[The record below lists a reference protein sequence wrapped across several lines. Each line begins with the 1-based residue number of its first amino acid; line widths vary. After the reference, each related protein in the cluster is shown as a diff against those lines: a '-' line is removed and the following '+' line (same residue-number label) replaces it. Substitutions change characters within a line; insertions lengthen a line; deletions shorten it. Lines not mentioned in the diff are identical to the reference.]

1 MLDTTTFVGLDV
13 HARSIKAVSLDV
25 MTGEVRAATF
35 GYDAGAVA
43 EWVRSMDPRARCVYE
58 SGVTGFDLQKRL
70 SGLGVDCAVGAVS
83 KMIKPSADRRRKNDR
98 NDAEFLARMLSVGN
112 VVEVW
117 VPDDECEAA
126 RDLTR
131 ALEDAR
137 DDLSRS
143 KQRLSKFLLRH
154 GLVFDERTPTGR
166 RKGNWT
172 RAHWSWIE
180 SIRFAERADND
191 VLAYYVDAVR
201 RAAEEKARLEGL
213 VEAEARKPR
222 WRKRVDSLRCLKG
235 VDTASAA
242 DLVFEAGEFSRFR
255 NARSFAAWVG
265 LTPSWIGYTDVDS
278 SGRGAGDGR
287 AVYEGPQA
295 PEAFHRRV
303 QEADSRP
310 LQRRQ
315 AQARDHGRVR
325 PRQEH
330 RGEVDQVDKRDRLAA
345 RRGQPHARAEP
356 DPGAR
361 AREPQAPDGGRRLKT
376 SGADIRSKVRAIAA
390 NEGRYPISAQCRL
403 LGVARSTYYSMRSR
417 ADRPAAPDPAAPAVV
432 AAHAASKGRY
442 GSRKIKAS
450 LERSGVTVSRRRV
463 CRIMRE
469 NGLVSAY
476 GRKRFKVHPG
486 AVNEADVP
494 NVVARGFGGR
504 APRTHICSD
513 LTYVRVGASWNYV
526 CLLVDLYNREIVGHS
541 AGPRKDAR
549 LVKSAFATLS
559 FPISDIEVFHT
570 DRGSEFDNAEI
581 DLMLEA
587 FGIERSLSAKGCP
600 YDNAVDEST
609 NRILKAELVHR
620 ETFGTTREL
629 RAKLS
634 DYVHWYN
641 NFRIHST
648 LGYMSPVEFREAGL
662 SLPES
667 SK

>member
-1 MLDTTTFVGLDV
+1 M
-13 HARSIKAVSLDV
+13 
-25 MTGEVRAATF
+25 
-35 GYDAGAVA
+35 
-43 EWVRSMDPRARCVYE
+43 
-58 SGVTGFDLQKRL
+58 
-70 SGLGVDCAVGAVS
+70 
-83 KMIKPSADRRRKNDR
+83 
-98 NDAEFLARMLSVGN
+98 
-112 VVEVW
+112 
-117 VPDDECEAA
+117 
-126 RDLTR
+126 
-131 ALEDAR
+131 
-137 DDLSRS
+137 
-143 KQRLSKFLLRH
+143 
-154 GLVFDERTPTGR
+154 
-166 RKGNWT
+166 
-172 RAHWSWIE
+172 
-180 SIRFAERADND
+180 
-191 VLAYYVDAVR
+191 
-201 RAAEEKARLEGL
+201 
-213 VEAEARKPR
+213 
-222 WRKRVDSLRCLKG
+222 
-235 VDTASAA
+235 
-242 DLVFEAGEFSRFR
+242 
-255 NARSFAAWVG
+255 
-265 LTPSWIGYTDVDS
+265 
-278 SGRGAGDGR
+278 
-287 AVYEGPQA
+287 
-295 PEAFHRRV
+295 
-303 QEADSRP
+303 
-310 LQRRQ
+310 
-315 AQARDHGRVR
+315 
-325 PRQEH
+325 
-330 RGEVDQVDKRDRLAA
+330 
-345 RRGQPHARAEP
+345 
-356 DPGAR
+356 
-361 AREPQAPDGGRRLKT
+361 
-376 SGADIRSKVRAIAA
+376 RAIAA
-390 NEGRYPISAQCRL
+390 NAGRYPISAQCRL

-417 ADRPAAPDPAAPAVV
+417 AGRPAAPDPAAPAVV

-526 CLLVDLYNREIVGHS
+526 CLLIDLCNREIVGHS